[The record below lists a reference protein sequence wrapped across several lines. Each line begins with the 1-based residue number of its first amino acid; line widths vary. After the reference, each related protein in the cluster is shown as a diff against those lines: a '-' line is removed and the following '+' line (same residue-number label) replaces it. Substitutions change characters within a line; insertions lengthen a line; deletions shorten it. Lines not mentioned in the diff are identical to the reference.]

1 MMKLNRCNN
10 YFLLSGTIIF
20 LIFLSSCN
28 REEINSTWKDN
39 EIAIDGYFKEWE
51 NNLHFIKNEKIAIGV
66 SNYESDLYL
75 CLVSSDRG
83 VMSQIMRSGFTVW
96 FDPKGKNHKTF
107 GIKYP
112 TGMQQADMFMM
123 RDMMG
128 ERDFNRGERN
138 RFDNQMDFFENT
150 QTHFEL
156 LGPKKDDIM
165 IIPILNNQGIQVKLG
180 RSRQQ
185 LVYELKVPLTQT
197 PEHPDAINASPGQE
211 ISIGF
216 ETGKFDMPEMMRDK
230 ARGGGI
236 PGGRGNPGGGGSR
249 PGGMRGRPGG
259 MGGGPPRGMGRG
271 MPEQLKVWIKVNLA
285 SSISDSSSVQKE
297 Y

>member
-1 MMKLNRCNN
+1 MMKLNHCNN

-112 TGMQQADMFMM
+112 TGMQQDDMFMM

-128 ERDFNRGERN
+128 ERDFNRDERN
-138 RFDNQMDFFENT
+138 RFGDQIDLFENT

-180 RSRQQ
+180 RSQQQ

-197 PEHPDAINASPGQE
+197 PEHPDAINASPDQQ

-216 ETGKFDMPEMMRDK
+216 ETGKFERPEM
-230 ARGGGI
+230 RGNMTRGMGSRS
-236 PGGRGNPGGGGSR
+236 PGGVGGRPG
-249 PGGMRGRPGG
+249 GGMRGGSPGG
-259 MGGGPPRGMGRG
+259 MGRGMGRG

-297 Y
+297 